1 MASIRSQQTAEKTYE
16 MQTLYGLKAVDNPML
31 IIGFNPYMGTPLEV
45 LHTIL
50 LFILSPYLSSD
61 DRKVL
66 LSFSKVFRIAYFS
79 PHLYHEWK
87 SICENFV
94 ISVKQTMP
102 ELLNK
107 PKVHLILHLV
117 DCMVNL
123 GPCSAFSAERDES
136 IYQPGALRK
145 RLSKSPHVLQHVVL
159 NTIGLSCATIE
170 DLHCHDSSTTI
181 ELFHCMEDSLVAVF
195 KGLIAAD
202 GGLVHAGDFVELLCS
217 ETKYALFLTSCQL
230 ETGES
235 FCVLQG
241 CDEFVVNSEPVLN
254 EYECPLLAITKRIFS
269 ADCSQIKQAVSI
281 VHECS
286 DSCCYQFCIIV
297 AVQLL
302 LVTLAIGA
310 LRVETASP
318 ISEVTETVSKV
329 FENRERQTRQ
339 TNCVIVTALNNGD
352 TSKLSQQCKDAV
364 TGWPGRI
371 RLALTDAILIILNMR
386 TCLKVYEM
394 SEKTSETS
402 EKKRSE
408 KETRGRR
415 KKETSGRSEKETSGR
430 NEKEMSGRSEQK
442 TSERSEKE
450 LSGRSEKEMSEG
462 SEKEMSRSEKKDQE
476 KLLYQDSLVP
486 RPRFPTAAGGLHHR
500 YVESGSGK

>member
-1 MASIRSQQTAEKTYE
+1 M
-16 MQTLYGLKAVDNPML
+16 
-31 IIGFNPYMGTPLEV
+31 
-45 LHTIL
+45 
-50 LFILSPYLSSD
+50 
-61 DRKVL
+61 
-66 LSFSKVFRIAYFS
+66 
-79 PHLYHEWK
+79 
-87 SICENFV
+87 
-94 ISVKQTMP
+94 
-102 ELLNK
+102 
-107 PKVHLILHLV
+107 
-117 DCMVNL
+117 
-123 GPCSAFSAERDES
+123 
-136 IYQPGALRK
+136 
-145 RLSKSPHVLQHVVL
+145 
-159 NTIGLSCATIE
+159 
-170 DLHCHDSSTTI
+170 
-181 ELFHCMEDSLVAVF
+181 
-195 KGLIAAD
+195 
-202 GGLVHAGDFVELLCS
+202 
-217 ETKYALFLTSCQL
+217 
-230 ETGES
+230 
-235 FCVLQG
+235 
-241 CDEFVVNSEPVLN
+241 
-254 EYECPLLAITKRIFS
+254 
-269 ADCSQIKQAVSI
+269 
-281 VHECS
+281 
-286 DSCCYQFCIIV
+286 
-297 AVQLL
+297 
-302 LVTLAIGA
+302 AIGA

-364 TGWPGRI
+364 TGVRVPPDYASGRTRGPRILGLNCHLIQWPGRI